1 MNSKRKNTKQNKK
14 PSGQNS
20 NILSFY
26 TEKAV
31 IKIHDRLI
39 PLVKQ
44 KTNR

>member
-14 PSGQNS
+14 FGQNS

-31 IKIHDRLI
+31 IQIHDRLI
-39 PLVKQ
+39 PPVKQ
-44 KTNR
+44 KTSR